1 MKMKKI
7 KRFEYFSKINKKKK
21 RMELSNYYSMD
32 ECVDRKKVTT
42 TLKKYVKEG
51 KIEYN
56 LDKTTDVFHL
66 KDIDLEEVDID
77 LLIELFDKNDV
88 FPYLDYE
95 EEDEDDDRYDDYDE
109 DDDY

>member
-1 MKMKKI
+1 
-7 KRFEYFSKINKKKK
+7 
-21 RMELSNYYSMD
+21 MELSNYYSMD

-88 FPYLDYE
+88 FPYLDYD
-95 EEDEDDDRYDDYDE
+95 DEDDDEDDRYDDYDG

>member
-1 MKMKKI
+1 
-7 KRFEYFSKINKKKK
+7 
-21 RMELSNYYSMD
+21 MELSNYYSMD

-66 KDIDLEEVDID
+66 QDLDLEEEDID
-77 LLIELFDKNDV
+77 LLLELFDKNDI

-95 EEDEDDDRYDDYDE
+95 DDEDDDEDRYGDYDDEDE
-109 DDDY
+109 Y

>member
-1 MKMKKI
+1 
-7 KRFEYFSKINKKKK
+7 
-21 RMELSNYYSMD
+21 MELSNYYSMD

-66 KDIDLEEVDID
+66 QDLDLEEEDID

-95 EEDEDDDRYDDYDE
+95 DEDGDDGGYDDYYDDE
-109 DDDY
+109 DEY

>member
-1 MKMKKI
+1 
-7 KRFEYFSKINKKKK
+7 
-21 RMELSNYYSMD
+21 MELSNYYSMD
-32 ECVDRKKVTT
+32 ECVDIKKVTT

-95 EEDEDDDRYDDYDE
+95 EEDEDDDDRYDDYDE

>member
-1 MKMKKI
+1 
-7 KRFEYFSKINKKKK
+7 
-21 RMELSNYYSMD
+21 MELSNYYSMD

-66 KDIDLEEVDID
+66 QDLDLEEEDID

-95 EEDEDDDRYDDYDE
+95 DDEDDDDDRYGDYDDEDE
-109 DDDY
+109 Y

>member
-1 MKMKKI
+1 
-7 KRFEYFSKINKKKK
+7 
-21 RMELSNYYSMD
+21 MELSNYYSMD

-66 KDIDLEEVDID
+66 QDLDLEEEDID
-77 LLIELFDKNDV
+77 LLLDLFDKNDV

-95 EEDEDDDRYDDYDE
+95 DEDDEEDQYGDYDDEDE
-109 DDDY
+109 Y